1 MVRKRT
7 DDGKGWYHEPPY
19 TEEEEDELY
28 RRMDAGP
35 FARIIR
41 QPRPSVPPQPPQ
53 KPPLEQHHREWD
65 D

>member
-19 TEEEEDELY
+19 TEAEEDELY

-35 FARIIR
+35 FARIIQPSSTP
-41 QPRPSVPPQPPQ
+41 QPRPQTSPPPRA
-53 KPPLEQHHREWD
+53 KR
-65 D
+65 